1 MATKSKNIRRTA
13 ANTTVSVAKGPVCC
27 LNCEHALLHR
37 YGTNP
42 ILAACKCQPQQYD
55 ERFPYVVEVASYM
68 RHCSNWELATGEK
81 EIEIRSKAA

>member
-1 MATKSKNIRRTA
+1 MATKSKNMRRPA
-13 ANTTVSVAKGPVCC
+13 ANATVTVAKGPVCC

-68 RHCSNWELATGEK
+68 RHCSMWKESKVEK
-81 EIEIRSKAA
+81 VIEQRKKAA